1 MSIGKSRVSA
11 LVALHFIIFCLVPAS
26 APSNSEAVEAL
37 LANAP
42 SATEIALFEELVDW
56 VGDGD
61 LDFVTEYGPI
71 RRTIRA
77 RPASFDVFRNY
88 LDDSTRHQGLDNVPY
103 GDVIRQAAERHG
115 VDGLLIA
122 AIIEAESSFDPCAI
136 SSRGATGLMQVMP
149 ATAGSI
155 EIDQLTE
162 PERNIDL
169 GTGYLRYLL
178 KIYEGDLELALA
190 GYNAGP
196 ANVRRFGGIPP
207 FRETQRYVEKVL
219 TSYVGYHQDAW
230 KRSEAAEIL
239 GLAPQV

>member
-1 MSIGKSRVSA
+1 MLIGKSRVSVLA
-11 LVALHFIIFCLVPAS
+11 ALHLFIFCLVPAQ
-26 APSNSEAVEAL
+26 APSNSKAAEAL

-56 VGDGD
+56 VGDGE
-61 LDFVTEYGPI
+61 LDFVDDYGPM

-88 LDDSTRHQGLDNVPY
+88 LDDSTRHQGLDSVPF

-122 AIIEAESSFDPCAI
+122 SIIEAESSFDPCAV
-136 SSRGATGLMQVMP
+136 SNRGAMGLMQVMP
-149 ATAGSI
+149 ATAGSVDI
-155 EIDQLTE
+155 ELLTE

-196 ANVRRFGGIPP
+196 ANVRRFGGLPP
-207 FRETQRYVEKVL
+207 FRETHRYVEKVL
-219 TSYVGYHQDAW
+219 TAYVGYHQDAW
-230 KRSEAAEIL
+230 QRSDAAKVL
-239 GLAPQV
+239 GLAPEA